1 MQQNSAAFNH
11 MLTFAKQNNL
21 DPQAALLGNLAPT
34 KHVQA
39 VEVNKLQ
46 QEHIDETYITKYT
59 KNNVRHAAAFNH
71 TLTTTAIDAVSFMSP
86 LLAVTASGTSVE
98 QM

>member
-39 VEVNKLQ
+39 VEVNKIQ
-46 QEHIDETYITKYT
+46 
-59 KNNVRHAAAFNH
+59 
-71 TLTTTAIDAVSFMSP
+71 
-86 LLAVTASGTSVE
+86 
-98 QM
+98 